1 MEDRYMNRAS
11 PIRVVIADDDPLV
24 RMILRKVLRL
34 QPNIELVG
42 EAVDG
47 TEALKLVAELKAD
60 ILLLDLLMP
69 RLPGIEALRHLRP
82 LAVPVST
89 ILLCASIDKRQIVEA
104 VQLGARGVLLKES
117 VSVLPICIEAV
128 MNGYYWITD
137 RKIKD
142 IAEIMHELLGPDK
155 AEPETPDRYKLTKR
169 ELHITALVTAG
180 NTNREIGHLLSISE
194 ETVKRHLANVFDK
207 VGVSSRLEL
216 AMFALDRRLV
226 AWEASSLSR

>member
-1 MEDRYMNRAS
+1 M
-11 PIRVVIADDDPLV
+11 ADDDPLV
-24 RMILRKVLRL
+24 RLLLRKVLRRRE
-34 QPNIELVG
+34 NIELVG

-47 TEALKLVAELKAD
+47 WEALKLSSELKPD

-69 RLPGIEALRHLRP
+69 RLLGIDTLRHLSSS
-82 LAVPVST
+82 AVPLQA
-89 ILLCASIDKRQIVEA
+89 ILLCSSIGTRQIVEA
-104 VQLGARGVLLKES
+104 LQLGARGVLLKEFVRS
-117 VSVLPICIEAV
+117 LPTCIDAV

-137 RKIKD
+137 RKIRD
-142 IAEIMHELLGPDK
+142 ISEIMHELLGPDK
-155 AEPETPDRYKLTKR
+155 AEPETLERYKLTKQ

-194 ETVKRHLANVFDK
+194 ETVKRHLANIFNK